1 MPRLLNND
9 TEIGFNTDGMYLKH
23 TQVIPDDF
31 LDTLKSE
38 RHAKAALRAS
48 EYDRVCSV
56 PAFVVDLWM
65 RQGFDYYRESAR
77 ACVQRLRD
85 QGLEAFITTP
95 KRV

>member
-1 MPRLLNND
+1 MALLSAE
-9 TEIGFNTDGMYLKH
+9 TELGFNVDGMYRK
-23 TQVIPDDF
+23 TSQIIPDDF

-38 RHAKAALRAS
+38 RHAKAAIRAG

-56 PAFVVDLWM
+56 PAFVVELWM

-85 QGLEAFITTP
+85 QGLDAFITTP